1 MSFTKLS
8 YDTCAYKNELAQ
20 SVGTLGWV
28 IDPSR
33 FENYSKSRIEFGI
46 VGGNDVSLI
55 KGNMVDLESDLKGQ
69 TRLAS
74 KCPQLNYLNPCPTGS
89 MNTCQPPNIVIRG
102 NPSNLGRVID
112 TTPMHLRGSQ
122 MFRYTPISLPQGIQM
137 PRCK

>member
-8 YDTCAYKNELAQ
+8 YDTCAYKNDLAQ

-55 KGNMVDLESDLKGQ
+55 KGNMTDLESDLKGQ

-74 KCPQLNYLNPCPTGS
+74 KCPQLDYLNPCPKGS
-89 MNTCQPPNIVIRG
+89 MNSCQPQQIVIRG

-122 MFRYTPISLPQGIQM
+122 MFRYTPIPLPQGVQM